1 VLRGV
6 GALVTGRNPSDLVHR
21 RGGATAADNLICQ
34 KPGPDGISD
43 FARLH
48 RGKCNED
55 IWLYAFDLLVDDG
68 VDMQD
73 GTLKIRKL
81 WLARLLKRSGDGVLY
96 NPRNSPCL

>member
-1 VLRGV
+1 
-6 GALVTGRNPSDLVHR
+6 LVHR

-34 KPGPDGISD
+34 KPSCSGLTASPISTVCI
-43 FARLH
+43 AE
-48 RGKCNED
+48 CNED
-55 IWLYAFDLLVDDG
+55 IWLYAFDLLVD